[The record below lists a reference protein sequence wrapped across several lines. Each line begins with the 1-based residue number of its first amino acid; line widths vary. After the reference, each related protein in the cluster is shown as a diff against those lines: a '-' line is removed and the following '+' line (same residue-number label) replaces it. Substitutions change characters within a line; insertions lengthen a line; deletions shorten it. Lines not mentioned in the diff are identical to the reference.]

1 MKSRKW
7 IIAAW
12 SLLIGCPGASF
23 LHAQMFTPAE
33 QQAGLQF
40 AIYGHGVAA
49 ADYNNDGLI
58 DIYFVT
64 RNPNNPKRRGS
75 ANMLFKNNGDGTF
88 TDVAKEAGVEGVIDT
103 TRNLADR
110 VSLNYGASW
119 GDFDNDGDVDLYI
132 TNKGVD
138 ELYENLG
145 NGTFKDISHS
155 SGIDATLRE
164 STTAVWWDYDRDGD
178 LDLYLGSYGT
188 FGSIP
193 SSANVLYRNN
203 GDKTFTD
210 VTEHSGLGDISYTFT
225 PLVVDANFDGWP
237 DIYNVNDFGDN
248 FFYLNNGDGTFRE
261 ATQEYGLVNDGH
273 GMGATLGDYNNDGR
287 FDIYFTNIA
296 DEVGLEWSPLLRH
309 ESSGK
314 FTDVSAQ
321 SGTGITNWAWGC
333 EFFDYDLDGDLDIY
347 VVNGFNGNDF
357 TNRLY
362 RNNNDGTFADISA
375 ASGTDSPLEARGLCV
390 ADFNNDGC
398 LDLFVSNWRN
408 PAQLYMNA
416 MHEGNYLR
424 IKLVG
429 TQSNRDAYGATVQVQ
444 AGGKSYYRPNDGV
457 EYLGQSKLPIHFGL
471 ADANKADRIVVNWPS
486 GQTQEFLDVQA
497 NQTVTII
504 EGQGIV
510 TDINTAPGSQPQD
523 FRLLAN
529 YPNPVRRFTK
539 FQFQTPFAGQI
550 RIDVYDILGREVAV
564 ATNRYF
570 AAGIHSVS
578 WNPVDLNGRPLPAG
592 EYFVKMSSKN
602 HVNRKK
608 LVVVK

>member
-1 MKSRKW
+1 MKRKKS
-7 IIAAW
+7 IGVAW
-12 SLLIGCPGASF
+12 SALIGLLGASV

-40 AIYGHGVAA
+40 AIYGHGTAA

-64 RNPNNPKRRGS
+64 RSPNNPNRRGT
-75 ANMLFKNNGDGTF
+75 ANLLFKNNGDGTF
-88 TDVAKEAGVEGVIDT
+88 TDVAGEAGVEGVIDT
-103 TRNLADR
+103 TKNLADR

-155 SGIDATLRE
+155 AGIDVTRRE
-164 STTAVWWDYDRDGD
+164 STTAVWFDYDRDGD
-178 LDLYLGSYGT
+178 LDLYVGSYGT
-188 FGSIP
+188 FGTIP
-193 SSANVLYRNN
+193 NSANVLYRND
-203 GDKTFTD
+203 GDKTFSN
-210 VTEHSGLGDISYTFT
+210 VTEDAGVGDISYTFT
-225 PLVVDANFDGWP
+225 PLIVDANFDGWP

-296 DEVGLEWSPLLRH
+296 DEIGLEWSPLLRH

-321 SGTGITNWAWGC
+321 SGTAITHWAWGC

-347 VVNGFNGNDF
+347 VVNGFNGNGF

-362 RNNNDGTFADISA
+362 RNNSDGTFADISA
-375 ASGTDSPLEARGLCV
+375 ESGTDSPIEARGLCV
-390 ADFNNDGC
+390 ADFNNDGS
-398 LDLFVSNWRN
+398 LDLFISNWRN
-408 PAQLYMNA
+408 PAQLYINDMQG
-416 MHEGNYLR
+416 GNFLK
-424 IKLVG
+424 INLVG
-429 TQSNRDAYGATVQVQ
+429 TQSNRDAFGATVQVQ
-444 AGGKSYYRPNDGV
+444 AAGKSYYRPNDGV
-457 EYLGQSKLPIHFGL
+457 EYLGQSKVPIHFGM
-471 ADANKADRIVVNWPS
+471 ANATKADRIIVNWPN

-497 NQTVTII
+497 NQTLTIV

-510 TDINTAPGSQPQD
+510 TDIKEAVASQPQD

-529 YPNPVRRFTK
+529 YPNPVHRFTK
-539 FQFQTPFAGQI
+539 FQFQTPFATQI
-550 RIDVYDILGREVAV
+550 RIDVYDILGRKV
-564 ATNRYF
+564 ATAINRHF
-570 AAGIHSVS
+570 AAGTHSVS
-578 WNPVDLNGRPLPAG
+578 WKPVDSNNRLLPAG
-592 EYFVKMSSKN
+592 LYFVKMTGKN
-602 HVNRKK
+602 YVNQQK
-608 LVVVK
+608 LVIVK